1 MNKMKFK
8 LRFKQNRIVHWASR
22 YSYSRSEEDIAAAE
36 TLMEKGHL
44 RHALFF
50 AHLAIEKILKA
61 HVTRKTGDV
70 PPRIH
75 NLVRLAEM
83 AEVALD
89 PKRADFLR
97 RFNLYQLEG
106 RYPEMFEARLDAET
120 ANERLASAREM
131 VEWLTARL

>member
-1 MNKMKFK
+1 MDVG
-8 LRFKQNRIVHWASR
+8 KQVDYWRLG
-22 YSYSRSEEDIAAAE
+22 SEEDIAAAE

-44 RHALFF
+44 RHGLFF

-61 HVTRKTGDV
+61 HVTHKTGET

-75 NLVRLAEM
+75 NLIRLAEL
-83 AEVALD
+83 AGVALD

-106 RYPEMFEARLDAET
+106 RHPEIFEARVEAET

-131 VEWLTARL
+131 VEWLTAKL